1 MAPHSMSD
9 SDMVRPIPR
18 AAPVTMMIFPARLKR
33 FGTLLSW
40 PAWAWTLSWTWA
52 LAWTFAAGASGV
64 VAEDEVFEI
73 DDSLVVVWL
82 VEASVTSEAV
92 AAGLKASSVWDS

>member
-18 AAPVTMMIFPARLKR
+18 AAPVTMMIFPVRLKR

-52 LAWTFAAGASGV
+52 FAAGASGV

-73 DDSLVVVWL
+73 DDSLVVVCP
-82 VEASVTSEAV
+82 VEASVTFCGCGCWFGGIL
-92 AAGLKASSVWDS
+92 GLGFVDGG

>member
-40 PAWAWTLSWTWA
+40 PAWAWTLSWT

-64 VAEDEVFEI
+64 IAEDEVFEI
-73 DDSLVVVWL
+73 DDSLVVVCP
-82 VEASVTSEAV
+82 VGASVTFETV

>member
-9 SDMVRPIPR
+9 SDMVRPMPR

-33 FGTLLSW
+33 PGTLLSW
-40 PAWAWTLSWTWA
+40 PALAWISSWTWA

-64 VAEDEVFEI
+64 VAGDEVFEI
-73 DDSLVVVWL
+73 GDSLVAVCP
-82 VEASVTSEAV
+82 VEASGTFEAV
-92 AAGLKASSVWDS
+92 DAGLEASSVWDS